1 MKAAL
6 ERWLLRR
13 WYGGV
18 APGPGLKALAGCY
31 RGLIALRAALYQ
43 RGLRRVHR
51 LPVPVLVVGNLV
63 AGGSGKTPLT
73 IALARGL
80 AERGWRPG
88 IVSRGYGRRSQGPV
102 QVALDMPAS
111 ECGDEPLLIARQT
124 GLPVFVDRDRVAAAR
139 RLVAA
144 GCNLVI
150 ADDGLQHLR
159 LGRDIEI
166 EVVDGERRHG
176 NGRLIPAGPLRE
188 PAGRRVDHRVI
199 NGGQPRG
206 TRADHADTTPEWPM
220 QLVLGNALPMAG
232 GASRPLGAFGD
243 GVLHAF
249 AGIGH
254 PARFFAAL
262 RAAGLAPIE
271 HAFPDHHAFTAD
283 ELAFT
288 PPGPRLMTEKDAVK
302 CAGLD
307 LADAW
312 AVPVRADLPDAL
324 FTALQTQLAA
334 WSPAHGSA

>member
-1 MKAAL
+1 VKAAL

-18 APGPGLKALAGCY
+18 APGPGLRALAGLY
-31 RGLIALRAALYQ
+31 RSLIALRTACYR
-43 RGLRRVHR
+43 RGWLKTHR
-51 LPVPVLVVGNLV
+51 MPVPVLVVGNLV

-88 IVSRGYGRRSQGPV
+88 IVSRGYGRRSREPV
-102 QVALDMPAS
+102 RVTPGMAP
-111 ECGDEPLLIARQT
+111 ETCGDEPLLIARQT
-124 GLPVFVDRDRVAAAR
+124 GLPVFVDADRVAAAH

-159 LGRDIEI
+159 LGRDVEI

-188 PAGRRVDHRVI
+188 PAGRAVDHRIV
-199 NGGQPRG
+199 NGGKPG
-206 TRADHADTTPEWPM
+206 HGEWPM
-220 QLVLGNALPMAG
+220 RLVLGEAMPLDG
-232 GASRPLGAFGD
+232 GAARPLASFAGQP
-243 GVLHAF
+243 LHAI

-254 PARFFAAL
+254 PARFFDAL
-262 RAAGLAPIE
+262 RAVGLHPIP
-271 HAFPDHHAFTAD
+271 HPFPDHHAFTAG

-288 PPGPRLMTEKDAVK
+288 PPAPRLMTEKDAVK
-302 CAGLD
+302 CAGLG

-312 AVPVRADLPDAL
+312 SVPVRAELPDAL
-324 FTALQTQLAA
+324 FSALQQQLAA
-334 WSPAHGSA
+334 WSPAHGTA

>member
-1 MKAAL
+1 VKAAL

-18 APGPGLKALAGCY
+18 APGPGLRALAWLY
-31 RGLIALRAALYQ
+31 RGLIALRAALYR
-43 RGLRRVHR
+43 RGWLEVHR

-88 IVSRGYGRRSQGPV
+88 IVSRGHGRRSRDPV
-102 QVALDMPAS
+102 QVTAGMAP
-111 ECGDEPLLIARQT
+111 ETCGDEPLLIARQT
-124 GLPVFVDRDRVAAAR
+124 GLPVFVDADRVAAAH

-150 ADDGLQHLR
+150 ADDGLQHRR

-166 EVVDGERRHG
+166 EVVDGVRRHG

-188 PAGRRVDHRVI
+188 PPGRAVDHRVA
-199 NGGQPRG
+199 NGGMPG
-206 TRADHADTTPEWPM
+206 HGEWPM
-220 QLVLGNALPMAG
+220 RLVLGEALPLDG
-232 GASRPLGAFGD
+232 GPARPLADFAGQP
-243 GVLHAF
+243 LHAI

-254 PARFFAAL
+254 PARFFDAL
-262 RAAGLAPIE
+262 RAVGLDPIP
-271 HAFPDHHAFTAD
+271 HPFPDHHAFTAG

-288 PPGPRLMTEKDAVK
+288 PPVPRLMTEKDAVK
-302 CAGLD
+302 CAGLG

-312 AVPVRADLPDAL
+312 AVPVRAELPDAL
-324 FTALQTQLAA
+324 FSALQQQLAA
-334 WSPAHGSA
+334 WSPAHGPA

>member
-6 ERWLLRR
+6 AHWLLRR

-18 APGPGLKALAGCY
+18 APGPGLRALAAVYG
-31 RGLIALRAALYQ
+31 GLVALRRWLYR
-43 RGLRRVHR
+43 RGWKPTHR
-51 LPVPVLVVGNLV
+51 LPVPVIVVGNLV

-88 IVSRGYGRRSQGPV
+88 VVSRGYGRDSGTPV
-102 QVALDMPAS
+102 RVAPGMAAS

-124 GLPVFVDRDRVAAAR
+124 GLPVWVDADRVAGAR
-139 RLVAA
+139 RLVAE

-176 NGRLIPAGPLRE
+176 NGRLLPAGPLRE
-188 PAGRRVDHRVI
+188 PAGRRVDHRVV
-199 NGGQPRG
+199 NGGEATAG
-206 TRADHADTTPEWPM
+206 EWPM
-220 QLVLGNALPMAG
+220 RLVLAEAVPLGG
-232 GASRPLGAFGD
+232 GASRPLADFAGQT
-243 GVLHAF
+243 VHAI

-254 PARFFAAL
+254 PARFFEAL

-271 HAFPDHHAFTAD
+271 HPFPDHHAFTAS
-283 ELAFT
+283 ELDLA

-302 CAGLD
+302 CAAFD
-307 LADAW
+307 LPDAW
-312 AVPVRADLPDAL
+312 AVPVRAALPDAL
-324 FTALQTQLAA
+324 FTALQQRLAD
-334 WSPAHGSA
+334 WSPPHDPA